1 MAKSDN
7 ALRVVSESRVETRTM
22 LRRHVLVLPTN
33 DASELLDVL
42 SDLIVGH
49 VRGTAKTLQNSR
61 TVSPKDEDQ

>member
-22 LRRHVLVLPTN
+22 LRRHALVLPAD

-42 SDLIVGH
+42 SDLV
-49 VRGTAKTLQNSR
+49 
-61 TVSPKDEDQ
+61 VSYLGKIGEKKNAD